1 MHIDQWLETIP
12 PLSVY
17 LIVGLVVMTESLGVP
32 LPGEIVLVSAAL
44 LSSTHPGLSPLWI
57 GVLASAGAI
66 VGDSIGYAIG
76 RKGGQRLFNWAGR
89 KFPSHFGPTH
99 VANAQRMFDKYG
111 MWAVFLGRFIAVLRI
126 FAGPLAGA
134 LHMRYP
140 KFLIAN
146 ALGGIVW
153 AGGTTFLIYK
163 LGVVADQ
170 WMKGIQWVGLGV
182 ALLVGLTVT
191 LIMKK
196 RMGRAHP
203 ETESADVKPLPERAP

>member
-146 ALGGIVW
+146 ALGGIIC
-153 AGGTTFLIYK
+153 AGESFPTGHRHAPAHA
-163 LGVVADQ
+163 GCRC
-170 WMKGIQWVGLGV
+170 GIAMTQG
-182 ALLVGLTVT
+182 
-191 LIMKK
+191 
-196 RMGRAHP
+196 
-203 ETESADVKPLPERAP
+203 

>member
-1 MHIDQWLETIP
+1 MNIDQWLETIP

-57 GVLASAGAI
+57 GVLASTGAI

-76 RKGGQRLFNWAGR
+76 RKGGKRLFDWAGR
-89 KFPSHFGPTH
+89 KFPKHFGPTH

-126 FAGPLAGA
+126 FAGPLAGS

-140 KFLIAN
+140 KFLVAN

-153 AGGTTFLIYK
+153 AGGTTLLIYK
-163 LGVVADQ
+163 LGEVADQ
-170 WMKGIQWVGLGV
+170 WMKGVQWIGLGV
-182 ALLVGLTVT
+182 ALIVGATVT

-196 RMGRAHP
+196 RMGRAHSE
-203 ETESADVKPLPERAP
+203 ETPKPLPERAQ